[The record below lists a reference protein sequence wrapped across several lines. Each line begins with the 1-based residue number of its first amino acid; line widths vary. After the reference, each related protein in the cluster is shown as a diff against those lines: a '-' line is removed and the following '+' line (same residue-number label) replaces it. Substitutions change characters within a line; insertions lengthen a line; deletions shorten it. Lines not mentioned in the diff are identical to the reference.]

1 MYKYLGIDENISFDG
16 TTNKK
21 RVVTEYF
28 KRVRKVWPSEPS
40 GNNKLISHNAF
51 AVPVLIPTFG
61 LLGWTIDVIN
71 GIDKKTR
78 KILSMTSNFHKNS
91 AIDTLCMPKKLS
103 ARGIK
108 EIMSAYEYR
117 IVSTKQYLTQNKKN
131 NMYLNKVI
139 EGE

>member
-1 MYKYLGIDENISFDG
+1 
-16 TTNKK
+16 
-21 RVVTEYF
+21 
-28 KRVRKVWPSEPS
+28 
-40 GNNKLISHNAF
+40 
-51 AVPVLIPTFG
+51 
-61 LLGWTIDVIN
+61 
-71 GIDKKTR
+71 
-78 KILSMTSNFHKNS
+78 MTSNFHKNS
-91 AIDTLCMPKKLS
+91 AIDRLCMPKKLS